1 MGIREGADLGNDV
14 VHLILLM
21 NYDVI
26 NSRGGNLIES
36 HGPRRKTPRESQE
49 HKIEETNLRF
59 GSSSRFVAL
68 RFHIQLLE
76 LHSTAFVKRARHGE

>member
-1 MGIREGADLGNDV
+1 MGIGEVADLGNDV

-26 NSRGGNLIES
+26 NSRGDNLIES
-36 HGPRRKTPRESQE
+36 HAPRRKTPSESQE

-59 GSSSRFVAL
+59 GSTSRFVKH
-68 RFHIQLLE
+68 FH
-76 LHSTAFVKRARHGE
+76 T